1 MESIKNARI
10 EAAMATLD
18 SQSTLIYA
26 EAARAFDIHPT
37 TLARRYRGQ
46 TSSRKEVNLNFRQCL
61 NNT

>member
-1 MESIKNARI
+1 MESTKNARI

-18 SQSTLIYA
+18 SQLTLIYA

-46 TSSRKEVNLNFRQCL
+46 TSSRKEANSNFY
-61 NNT
+61 